1 MCVAVCNV
9 HDRAPC
15 AAVRQQH
22 RLTHV
27 QHVVRKSTKVLRGCH
42 LFLRCEHYTLQ
53 RHKNPK
59 PKPKARGCNSA
70 PAWFQGRT
78 TRWAAWSTARE
89 RPDSCGRSPE
99 SAGKCR
105 LHPPRS
111 GKFRCLWET
120 ATPGGKSASVGTRRA
135 CNGTLVMQQFFF
147 SGAGTCIETASTSF
161 CRRLK
166 PCSGVLASIS
176 SSRSSTDRSVSAIGC
191 RGSSAAIEREGARSG
206 ITPAWR

>member
-59 PKPKARGCNSA
+59 PKPKARGCNST

-120 ATPGGKSASVGTRRA
+120 ATPGGKSASVGAGRA
-135 CNGTLVMQQFFF
+135 SNGTLVMQQFL
-147 SGAGTCIETASTSF
+147 SQARAPASK
-161 CRRLK
+161 L
-166 PCSGVLASIS
+166 PVQASA
-176 SSRSSTDRSVSAIGC
+176 D
-191 RGSSAAIEREGARSG
+191 GSSPAAECLHRSAAAVPPQ
-206 ITPAWR
+206 TEA